1 VKITVNPASELPI
14 YQQIFDAVSTGILKG
29 EIRGGETLPT
39 IRFVAQE
46 LRISVIGVKRA
57 WEELERAG
65 FIHTAVGRGSFAAT
79 LSEAEI
85 AEKRRA
91 LLRER
96 LQSGADYC
104 RALGVSAEEAAAV
117 LQELLQT
124 P

>member
-1 VKITVNPASELPI
+1 MKITVNPASDLPI
-14 YQQIFDAVSTGILKG
+14 YQQIFDAVSSEILNGGIQ
-29 EIRGGETLPT
+29 GGETLPT

-65 FIHTAVGRGSFAAT
+65 FIHTAVGRGSFAASLT
-79 LSEAEI
+79 EAEI
-85 AEKRRA
+85 VEKRRA

-117 LQELLQT
+117 LRELI
-124 P
+124 

>member
-1 VKITVNPASELPI
+1 MKITINPASDLPI

-29 EIRGGETLPT
+29 EIQGGETLPT

-65 FIHTAVGRGSFAAT
+65 FIHTAVGRGSFAAELT
-79 LSEAEI
+79 EAER
-85 AEKRRA
+85 AEKRRS

-104 RALGVSAEEAAAV
+104 RALGVSAEEAAEV
-117 LQELLQT
+117 LREIM
-124 P
+124 

>member
-1 VKITVNPASELPI
+1 MKITVNPASDLPI

-65 FIHTAVGRGSFAAT
+65 FIHTAVGRGSFAAG
-79 LSEAEI
+79 LSETEK
-85 AEKRRA
+85 AEKRRG

-104 RALGVSAEEAAAV
+104 RMLGVSPEEAAEI
-117 LQELLQT
+117 LREML
-124 P
+124 

>member
-1 VKITVNPASELPI
+1 MRITINPASDLPI

-65 FIHTAVGRGSFAAT
+65 FIHTAVGRGSFAAA
-79 LSEAEI
+79 LSEEERS
-85 AEKRRA
+85 EKKKE

-104 RALGVSAEEAAAV
+104 RALGVGAEEAAAV
-117 LQELLQT
+117 LREMLDG
-124 P
+124 

>member
-1 VKITVNPASELPI
+1 MRITINPASDLPI

-65 FIHTAVGRGSFAAT
+65 FIHTAVGRGSFAASLT
-79 LSEAEI
+79 EEEKN
-85 AEKRRA
+85 EKRKE

-96 LQSGADYC
+96 LRGSAEYC
-104 RALGVSAEEAAAV
+104 RLLGVTAEEAGEV
-117 LQELLQT
+117 LRELL
-124 P
+124 

>member
-1 VKITVNPASELPI
+1 MKITVNPASDLPI

-29 EIRGGETLPT
+29 EILGGETLPT

-65 FIHTAVGRGSFAAT
+65 FIHTAVGRGSFAAELT
-79 LSEAEI
+79 EAER
-85 AEKRRA
+85 AEKRRS

-104 RALGVSAEEAAAV
+104 RALGVDTEEAAAV
-117 LQELLQT
+117 LREML
-124 P
+124 

>member
-1 VKITVNPASELPI
+1 MKITVNPASDLPI

-65 FIHTAVGRGSFAAT
+65 FIHTAVGRGSFAAELT
-79 LSEAEI
+79 EEEKAQ
-85 AEKRRA
+85 KRRE
-91 LLRER
+91 LLAGR
-96 LQSGADYC
+96 LRSGAEYC
-104 RALGVSAEEAAAV
+104 RALGVTAEEAAEV
-117 LQELLQT
+117 LREMLDG
-124 P
+124 

>member
-1 VKITVNPASELPI
+1 MKITVNPASDLPI

-65 FIHTAVGRGSFAAT
+65 FIHTAVGRGSFAAGLT
-79 LSEAEI
+79 EE
-85 AEKRRA
+85 EKVQKRRE
-91 LLRER
+91 LLCQR
-96 LQSGADYC
+96 LRSGADYC
-104 RALGVSAEEAAAV
+104 RALGVTAEEAAAV
-117 LQELLQT
+117 LKEIL
-124 P
+124 